1 MKHLKFSLLLFT
13 LFFTSMAYA
22 KTVTLSV
29 SNPNAKYG
37 IFSTYDLKVEP
48 LKDKS
53 GRVRLLEELVFIDSH
68 GKKWTAPK
76 GYVVDGATIPEFFQ
90 DFIGTP
96 YGGQYVLASVIHDV
110 AYDEKKA
117 SWQEVHQ
124 VFYDAMLASGVEA
137 RKASL
142 MYMAVY
148 EGSSRWGK
156 DKNQHLSGKQIL
168 NLVGVNPLI
177 EKDLKEVGNLLGSM
191 LQGLNIQVQES
202 KEGVV
207 LTIGGI
213 SQAK

>member
-1 MKHLKFSLLLFT
+1 MKYLKFSLLFFT
-13 LFFTSMAYA
+13 LFFSSVAYA
-22 KTVTLSV
+22 KMVTLSV
-29 SNPNAKYG
+29 THPNAKYG
-37 IFSTYDLKVEP
+37 VFSTYALKVEP

-76 GYVVDGATIPEFFQ
+76 GYVVDGATIPKIFQ

-110 AYDEKKA
+110 AYDEKKE
-117 SWQEVHQ
+117 SWQNVHQ

-148 EGSSRWGK
+148 EASSRWGTN
-156 DKNQHLSGKQIL
+156 KNEHLSGEQIL
-168 NLVGVNPLI
+168 NLVGVNPLA
-177 EKDLKEVGNLLGSM
+177 ENDLQEVGNLLGNM
-191 LQGLNIQVQES
+191 LQGLNIQMQES